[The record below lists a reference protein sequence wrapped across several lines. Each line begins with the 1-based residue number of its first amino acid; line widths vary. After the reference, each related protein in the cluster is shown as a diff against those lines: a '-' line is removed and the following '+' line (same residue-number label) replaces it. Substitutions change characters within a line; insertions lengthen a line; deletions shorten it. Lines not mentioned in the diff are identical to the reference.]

1 MSGFKTGGGDVML
14 AIRDQRSEIIPDWIF
29 ELGLEGQ
36 VVLHSRVE
44 GSVLNTVSVGHETVH
59 R

>member
-14 AIRDQRSEIIPDWIF
+14 VIRESFIPDWIF

>member
-1 MSGFKTGGGDVML
+1 ML